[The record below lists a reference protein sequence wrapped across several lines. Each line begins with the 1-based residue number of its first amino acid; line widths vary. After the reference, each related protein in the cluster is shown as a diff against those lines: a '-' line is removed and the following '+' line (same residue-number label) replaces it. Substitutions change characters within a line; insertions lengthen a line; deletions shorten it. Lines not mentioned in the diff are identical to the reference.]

1 MYLSKKGGER
11 MATIR
16 SMSFVEKDEQ
26 LVKDIVAYQKYSK
39 LPHFVDAVRTLCAD
53 ALKFKE
59 ISR

>member
-1 MYLSKKGGER
+1 